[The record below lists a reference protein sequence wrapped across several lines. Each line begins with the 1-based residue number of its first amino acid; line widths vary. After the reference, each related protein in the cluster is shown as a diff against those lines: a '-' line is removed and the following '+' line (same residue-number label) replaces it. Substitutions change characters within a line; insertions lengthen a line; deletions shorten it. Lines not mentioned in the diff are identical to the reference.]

1 MTTADGRM
9 LTAIGMEDLHIKL
22 PNGSVKTK
30 TVFKNAIHTL
40 EMAFTLISISR
51 LNKAGFSVTFHK
63 GMCTI
68 INPKG

>member
-30 TVFKNAIHTL
+30 TVFKNAIHTP